1 MNTFENKRMHFLQ
14 NNTNLTDAYYS
25 YANKELNRFIE
36 EEISNSVSLKFSIDV
51 KLACSLVVIF
61 LGLIGHFLT
70 ILVYSKKINR
80 TNSSH
85 VYMLCLSLIDSIY
98 LIVHIFEDTI
108 PSIYGTYQAFL
119 EPIWLSNLLKHL
131 NVIHKNDLGCR
142 FISFLRNMLR
152 LVSAFLILVFTI
164 QRFLVVHFPLKSS
177 FKSNKSA
184 WSTFKVIF
192 WIGLLSN
199 FWTLYIFELQ
209 SKDEKFLCDVKKD
222 WYMGYFLIN
231 LVYTILIIFLPTL
244 LIFVFNILIVIRTI
258 KEDAKRKKTTK
269 TELENPDITAKKS
282 RSTSTFSE
290 QTKKRRFGIQNETQ
304 IHLNVAQKI
313 DVKAKKFKYS
323 IRTTRTL
330 MLISCSFAILNVPYL
345 IAWFKLFNAMV
356 QNQVDT
362 STKHEIFSNLQITE
376 LFNLVNYASNF
387 FLYCISGSDFRR
399 KLKNFI
405 LRK

>member
-1 MNTFENKRMHFLQ
+1 M
-14 NNTNLTDAYYS
+14 
-25 YANKELNRFIE
+25 
-36 EEISNSVSLKFSIDV
+36 
-51 KLACSLVVIF
+51 
-61 LGLIGHFLT
+61 
-70 ILVYSKKINR
+70 
-80 TNSSH
+80 
-85 VYMLCLSLIDSIY
+85 
-98 LIVHIFEDTI
+98 
-108 PSIYGTYQAFL
+108 
-119 EPIWLSNLLKHL
+119 
-131 NVIHKNDLGCR
+131 
-142 FISFLRNMLR
+142 
-152 LVSAFLILVFTI
+152 
-164 QRFLVVHFPLKSS
+164 
-177 FKSNKSA
+177 
-184 WSTFKVIF
+184 
-192 WIGLLSN
+192 
-199 FWTLYIFELQ
+199 FELQ
-209 SKDEKFLCDVKKD
+209 LKDEKFLCDVKKD
-222 WYMGYFLIN
+222 WYMRYFLIN

-290 QTKKRRFGIQNETQ
+290 QTKKRRFGIQYETQ